1 MCCFFTTLV
10 FLGPRFGFLIYW
22 LIAPT
27 RVNLAFKEFNLSW
40 LVGILG
46 LVFIPWTTLMYVI
59 IFPLNGYDWIW
70 LGLGVMTDVLSYVAG
85 YHKRQQIPGYPSN
98 DPLQN
103 Y

>member
-1 MCCFFTTLV
+1 ML
-10 FLGPRFGFLIYW
+10 FLHCSGFLW
-22 LIAPT
+22 STPGLPGLLVARAASCDQSVRT
-27 RVNLAFKEFNLSW
+27 NFNLPW

-46 LVFIPWTTLMYVI
+46 LVFIPWTSLMYVM

-70 LGLGVMTDVLSYVAG
+70 LGFGVMADIFSYVGG